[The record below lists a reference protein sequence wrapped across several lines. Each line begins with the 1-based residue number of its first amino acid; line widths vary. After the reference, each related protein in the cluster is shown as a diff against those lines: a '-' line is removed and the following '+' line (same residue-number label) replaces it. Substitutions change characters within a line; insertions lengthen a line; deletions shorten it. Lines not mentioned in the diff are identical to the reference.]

1 MGAVQWADDAA
12 RNLWWN
18 LAALR
23 ARQGRSS
30 RPAFSGFDVPA
41 TGQDRGPFHRHVP
54 ICQPFCGILPGIRL
68 FLRRFQRPNTA
79 SLPAVA
85 RARAGGTM
93 PPRCARFRRCAR
105 WAAQSARGLADFL
118 TPLQRRPVPGRGRAP
133 ARVGG
138 CRFAAQRRSGASDE
152 RPKATGLA
160 DFLTPLQALMRPR
173 PGLTQS
179 FKRQPFQ
186 ALSLRSVLAG
196 PTPPPI

>member
-1 MGAVQWADDAA
+1 MKDLPGLHGGRSMGPTMQ
-12 RNLWWN
+12 LGISWWN

-23 ARQGRSS
+23 VRQGRSS

-41 TGQDRGPFHRHVP
+41 TGQGRGPFHGYVP
-54 ICQPFCGILPGIRL
+54 ICRLFCWILPAIRAL
-68 FLRRFQRPNTA
+68 FGA
-79 SLPAVA
+79 LPAAKYRVPSE
-85 RARAGGTM
+85 G
-93 PPRCARFRRCAR
+93 
-105 WAAQSARGLADFL
+105 
-118 TPLQRRPVPGRGRAP
+118 RPGP

-138 CRFAAQRRSGASDE
+138 CRFAAQRLSSASDG
-152 RPKATGLA
+152 RPKVTGLA
-160 DFLTPLQALMRPR
+160 DFLTPLPALMRPR